1 MQVHSGEPVQLEHVL
16 GLHQSRRKIL
26 QWPRDVLSM
35 QHEQL
40 LICQMHHPLCE
51 HAGTPLQNE
60 LRELW
65 SLLNLLLPQL
75 FNDQQQFAKWF
86 GDALTKN
93 SKGDSEED
101 LIDNERRVVVVNRC
115 VALMSSSWSHA
126 SI

>member
-1 MQVHSGEPVQLEHVL
+1 ML
-16 GLHQSRRKIL
+16 
-26 QWPRDVLSM
+26 
-35 QHEQL
+35 
-40 LICQMHHPLCE
+40 
-51 HAGTPLQNE
+51 AGTPLQNE

-93 SKGDSEED
+93 SKGDSEDD

-115 VALMSSSWSHA
+115 APLLCKKIKTTLSRLFYLKSNK
-126 SI
+126 

>member
-1 MQVHSGEPVQLEHVL
+1 V
-16 GLHQSRRKIL
+16 
-26 QWPRDVLSM
+26 
-35 QHEQL
+35 
-40 LICQMHHPLCE
+40 C
-51 HAGTPLQNE
+51 AGTPLQNE

-115 VALMSSSWSHA
+115 ATHTLTSSCMHIYCRLSHVPFLISA
-126 SI
+126 CLQCTLGY